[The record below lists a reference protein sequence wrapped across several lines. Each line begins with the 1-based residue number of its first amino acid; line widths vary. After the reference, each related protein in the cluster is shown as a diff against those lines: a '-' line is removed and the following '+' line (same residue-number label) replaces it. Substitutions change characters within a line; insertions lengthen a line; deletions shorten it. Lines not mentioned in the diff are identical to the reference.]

1 VACRGDFTPEKPR
14 ELEIFSRSRVFFTQF
29 KWEGILGKTIKNG
42 LPGGKSSGA
51 VMEEIDAAFAL
62 RTRIPKPPPAY
73 PRSNGFLPNSPT
85 VWFCQPISCQ
95 T

>member
-14 ELEIFSRSRVFFTQF
+14 ELEIFSRSRVFFTQL
-29 KWEGILGKTIKNG
+29 KWKGILGKTIKNG

-62 RTRIPKPPPAY
+62 RTRI
-73 PRSNGFLPNSPT
+73 LPNSPT